1 MLLSLGMLFLVGLSL
16 AGICQKLRLPRIIGM
31 VVCGVLLGP
40 YVLDVLSPSILGIS
54 AELREIALIIILI
67 KAGLTLNI
75 QDLKQVGRPA
85 VLMAFLPACFE
96 ILAYF
101 FVAPIVFGISRTDA
115 LVMGAVLAAVSPAIV
130 VPRMVF
136 LIEEKYGTEK
146 SIPQLILAGASC
158 DDVFVIV
165 LFTTFLAMAQGEG
178 SGVSVINVPI
188 SIGLGVGIGACIG
201 LALHMIFEYF
211 YSTKKHIRNTTKLVI
226 MLAVAFIVI
235 SLEDIVSVPFSGL
248 LAVVVMAC
256 VYKLKGVSAVTSTLS
271 RKVGKLWVAAEVIL
285 FVLLGASVDIQYLM
299 FAGLPAIFMIFIG
312 LCVRCIGVVLSLLK
326 TELDVKERL
335 FCVLAYLPKATVQA
349 AIGAVPLS
357 FGLAAGDII
366 LTTAVLS
373 IVITA
378 PLGALAIDTTY
389 FRFLKK
395 AWQKL

>member
-31 VVCGVLLGP
+31 VISGVVLGP

-75 QDLKQVGRPA
+75 RDLKKVGRPA

-101 FVAPIVFGISRTDA
+101 LVAPIVFGISRIDA

-146 SIPQLILAGASC
+146 SIPQLVLAGASC

-178 SGVSVINVPI
+178 SGVSVINVPV
-188 SIGLGVGIGACIG
+188 SIGLGVVVGACVG
-201 LALHMIFEYF
+201 LVLHMIFEYF
-211 YSTKKHIRNTTKLVI
+211 YSIKKHIKNTTKLVI
-226 MLAVAFIVI
+226 MLGVAFIVI
-235 SLEDIVSVPFSGL
+235 SIEDIVAVPVSGL

-256 VYKLKGVSAVTSTLS
+256 VYKLKSVSVVTSALS

-299 FAGLPAIFMIFIG
+299 VAGLPAVFMIFVG
-312 LCVRCIGVVLSLLK
+312 LCVRCVGVVISLLK
-326 TELDVKERL
+326 TELDFKERL
-335 FCVLAYLPKATVQA
+335 FCVFAYLPKATVQA

-357 FGLAAGDII
+357 VGLAAGDII

-389 FRFLKK
+389 PAFLKP
-395 AWQKL
+395 LF

>member
-31 VVCGVLLGP
+31 VVSGVVLGP

-96 ILAYF
+96 IAAYF
-101 FVAPIVFGISRTDA
+101 VFAPMVLGVSYTDA

-130 VPRMVF
+130 VPRMVH
-136 LIEEKYGTEK
+136 LIEEKYGTKK

-165 LFTTFLAMAQGEG
+165 LFTTFLAMAQGEV
-178 SGVSVINVPI
+178 SGVSFINVPV
-188 SIGLGVGIGACIG
+188 SIGLGIIVGGIIG
-201 LALHMIFEYF
+201 LVLHMIFEYF
-211 YSTKKHIRNTTKLVI
+211 YSIKRHIRNTTKLVV
-226 MLAVAFIVI
+226 MLGVAFIVI
-235 SLEDIVSVPFSGL
+235 SMEDIVSVPFSGL
-248 LAVVVMAC
+248 LAVVMMAC
-256 VYKLKGVSAVTSTLS
+256 VYKLKGVSIVTSTLS

-285 FVLLGASVDIQYLM
+285 FVLLGASVDIQYLLV
-299 FAGLPAIFMIFIG
+299 AGLPAVLMIFIG
-312 LCVRCIGVVLSLLK
+312 LSVRCVGVVISLLK
-326 TELDVKERL
+326 TKLNVKERM
-335 FCVLAYLPKATVQA
+335 FCVFAYLPKATVQA

-357 FGLAAGDII
+357 FGIAAGEII

-378 PLGALAIDTTY
+378 PLGALAIDSTY
-389 FRFLKK
+389 STFLKK
-395 AWQKL
+395 N